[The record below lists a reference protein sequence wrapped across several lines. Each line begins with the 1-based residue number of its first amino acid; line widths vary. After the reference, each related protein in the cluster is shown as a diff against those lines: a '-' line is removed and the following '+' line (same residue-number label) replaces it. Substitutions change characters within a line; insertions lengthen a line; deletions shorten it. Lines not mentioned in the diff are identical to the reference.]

1 MSIST
6 GLDIAARAL
15 LAQQLGV
22 DTVSHNIANV
32 NTEGYSRQIL
42 HLEAIPGVLS
52 PEGRSGPGGGVRSLG
67 VERVRDM
74 FIDFQFR
81 EGEQSSGR
89 LEARAALL
97 ARAEI
102 VLAEP
107 GESGLRSA
115 LSRYWNAWRDVATSP
130 ESSAARTVLVQAGDT
145 LAVTAR
151 RVHDSLVDL
160 RADANTQILAG
171 VDEINGLTQQIH
183 TLNEQIARLTAAG
196 AAASDLRDQRDLA
209 LDRLAR
215 LVDVNYLEHS
225 DGRVDVFVGG
235 HALVSSSRAQLL
247 YGDPNIANSN
257 YVDVRF
263 VDDDLQ
269 LNVGD
274 GALRGL
280 LDARD
285 TDLPSQIADLNTLVA
300 RVITDVNTTH
310 AAGYG
315 LDSVTGRNFF
325 SGTDASDI
333 GVDAALLA
341 DASAVAA
348 SATAAGV
355 PGDGSN
361 AQAISDLQYATPLG
375 GGLHTFDEYYAN
387 FISDL
392 GAVARETSALLHAQ
406 ELVNR
411 HVSLVREGTSGVN
424 LDEELIQLMRYQR
437 AYEGA
442 ARLISVID
450 EMLAA
455 LIAM

>member
-1 MSIST
+1 M
-6 GLDIAARAL
+6 
-15 LAQQLGV
+15 
-22 DTVSHNIANV
+22 
-32 NTEGYSRQIL
+32 
-42 HLEAIPGVLS
+42 LS

-115 LSRYWNAWRDVATSP
+115 LSRYWNAWRDIATSP

-235 HALVSSSRAQLL
+235 HALVSSSRA
-247 YGDPNIANSN
+247 
-257 YVDVRF
+257 
-263 VDDDLQ
+263 
-269 LNVGD
+269 
-274 GALRGL
+274 
-280 LDARD
+280 
-285 TDLPSQIADLNTLVA
+285 
-300 RVITDVNTTH
+300 
-310 AAGYG
+310 
-315 LDSVTGRNFF
+315 
-325 SGTDASDI
+325 
-333 GVDAALLA
+333 
-341 DASAVAA
+341 
-348 SATAAGV
+348 
-355 PGDGSN
+355 
-361 AQAISDLQYATPLG
+361 
-375 GGLHTFDEYYAN
+375 
-387 FISDL
+387 
-392 GAVARETSALLHAQ
+392 
-406 ELVNR
+406 
-411 HVSLVREGTSGVN
+411 
-424 LDEELIQLMRYQR
+424 
-437 AYEGA
+437 
-442 ARLISVID
+442 
-450 EMLAA
+450 
-455 LIAM
+455 